1 MKNYDYN
8 TNMPAELANRKAT
21 TGRRSTS
28 ILHVRFAW
36 LCCGVAGEV
45 DEGLRLSGGGVD
57 VGAAEMEPV
66 RNFCVA
72 KA

>member
-1 MKNYDYN
+1 MY
-8 TNMPAELANRKAT
+8 MPTEFANRKT
-21 TGRRSTS
+21 TTDWTTTS
-28 ILHVRFAW
+28 ALHVRFTW
-36 LCCGVAGEV
+36 LCCGVAGEA